1 MGVMANAVQNAVTP
15 TPHSHRTSSRVPLF
29 PRVLALPSGVS
40 WRALAHALRRRPDFA
55 LTDRTPRQPYSSMP
69 TLRPFSLAALLP
81 LALAAACGSSN
92 PPPQTEPAPTDPR
105 SGRVPVR
112 DSTRRNTVTENN
124 RPDVSAR
131 AGMLVVANQQGAS
144 ATILDAAT
152 LKTIATVPVGQGPH
166 EVAISTDGRWAVVTN
181 YGDRGPAGNTLSVI
195 DLAAEAPSVVRTID
209 LGQYTRPHGAAF
221 VQGGSKLLVT
231 SETTQRLVMVD
242 FISGRIDTAMATN
255 GRGSHMVAVQ
265 RDGRRA
271 WTGNMMDGTVTEFDI
286 DARATRRT
294 YAVAPQNEGIAAT
307 PGGVQVWVG
316 SNSAKTVTVI
326 EGASGKPLGT
336 LSGFGMPY
344 RVGSSRTG
352 RVVVVSDPISNKI
365 WLFDTSTRRELA
377 QINLAGEKGV
387 GTPSSGTSAGPE
399 GITFDPIADLAYV
412 TLHATNQVVAVD
424 LRTRKVVGF
433 GAVGAGPDGIAF
445 SPLVRR

>member
-1 MGVMANAVQNAVTP
+1 MGVMANSVQNAVTP

-55 LTDRTPRQPYSSMP
+55 LTDRTPRPPYSSMP

-92 PPPQTEPAPTDPR
+92 PAPQTEPAPTDPR
-105 SGRVPVR
+105 SGRAPVR
-112 DSTRRNTVTENN
+112 DSTRRNTVIENN

-181 YGDRGPAGNTLSVI
+181 YGDQGTAGNTLSVI

-271 WTGNMMDGTVTEFDI
+271 WTSNIADGTATEFDV
-286 DARATRRT
+286 DTRTTKRT
-294 YAVAPQNEGIAAT
+294 FAVAPNPEGIAAT

-316 SNSAKTVTVI
+316 SNTAKTVTVVN
-326 EGASGKPLGT
+326 GADAKIIAT
-336 LSGFGMPY
+336 ISGFGQPY
-344 RVGSSRTG
+344 RIGISRTG
-352 RVVVVSDPISNKI
+352 RTALVSDPPSNRI
-365 WLFDTSTRRELA
+365 WVYDLGLRKELA
-377 QINLAGEKGV
+377 QIDIASQAGV
-387 GTPSSGTSAGPE
+387 GSPAATAGPE
-399 GITFDPIADLAYV
+399 GITFDPIADYAYV
-412 TLHATNQVVAVD
+412 TLHGTNQVLALD
-424 LRTRKVVGF
+424 LRTRKVTGF
-433 GAVGAGPDGIAF
+433 GSVGAGPDGIGF
-445 SPLVRR
+445 SPQLHR